1 MAKMA
6 LGLIETM
13 GLVAAI
19 GAADS
24 ALKSADVQLIGFD
37 FAGNGGTTVKIEG
50 EVSAVKFAVEAGV
63 STAEKIYN
71 VLSWHVIPRPDS
83 GMDFII
89 MANPKKT
96 LFAGGLAIKASTSK
110 NRSKKAK
117 KDDSSE

>member
-1 MAKMA
+1 MGKMA

-24 ALKSADVQLIGFD
+24 ALKSADVQFIGFD

-63 STAEKIYN
+63 STAEKIYT

-83 GMDFII
+83 GLDSII

-96 LFAGGLAIKASTSK
+96 LFADGLKTKTLTSE
-110 NRSKKAK
+110 NRTKKAK
-117 KDDSSE
+117 KGI

>member
-63 STAEKIYN
+63 STAEKIYT

-83 GMDFII
+83 GMDSII

-96 LFAGGLAIKASTSK
+96 LFAGGLKTKTSTSE
-110 NRSKKAK
+110 NRAKKAK
-117 KDDSSE
+117 KGI